1 MEEKQEQQK
10 MGSYKKLVSNT
21 IIFALGSFSSKVL
34 VLFLVPIYT
43 NFLSTEQLGQTDLI
57 VQIANWLIP
66 IFSLTVYEAMI
77 RFGLDKACD
86 KQQVFTIG
94 NIVVF
99 GELALLSILMPIAK
113 LTGILDTYVG
123 EYTLYLYIYV
133 CTASLR
139 WVYSSFVRSLE
150 KVRLF
155 AFDGLLA
162 TFMTLTWTAVLIIG
176 FKMDVKGY
184 LLAIILSDLGS
195 FLFLTFSAKLW
206 KYINFKNIDRELL
219 NSILRYSIPMIPAQV
234 LWLLTN
240 TCDSFM
246 SASVLGKSSTGILS
260 AAYKIPNI
268 VSSIYLMFG
277 QAWNM
282 SAITEND
289 SSDRSSFYRN
299 VFDANQTIMYVLAG
313 GCLVFVQ
320 LITRLWIG
328 ADFQDAKL
336 YSPILIFSMI
346 YICFTTFLGSVYV
359 ATKQT
364 KKTMYTS
371 LLAGIINVGINIIF
385 LRRFGLY
392 ATAVSTVCGYGIVF
406 IVRAIDAKKLV
417 GFSFNRLVF
426 YGSNLI
432 LICMVLANYIP
443 PTFLRYAVLGSLYVL
458 LLMLNFRAI
467 KPMLMRIVPAVLG
480 KFRKK
485 KEPQ

>member
-1 MEEKQEQQK
+1 MSENKK
-10 MGSYKKLVSNT
+10 SGSYKKLVSNT

-43 NFLSTEQLGQTDLI
+43 NFLTTEQLGQTDLI

-77 RFGLDKACD
+77 RFGLDKAVD
-86 KQQVFTIG
+86 NKKVFTIG
-94 NIVVF
+94 NAVVF
-99 GELALLSILMPIAK
+99 SGLAALCIIMPIVK
-113 LTGILDTYVG
+113 LTGIMDKYVG
-123 EYTLYLYIYV
+123 EYTILLCIYV

-150 KVRLF
+150 MVRLF

-162 TFMTLTWTAVLIIG
+162 TFMTLMWTAILIIG
-176 FKMDVKGY
+176 CKMDVKGY
-184 LLAIILSDLGS
+184 LLAIILSDLCS
-195 FLFLTFSAKLW
+195 FLFLTFAAKLW
-206 KYINFKNIDRELL
+206 RYIDFKHIDRELL
-219 NSILRYSIPMIPAQV
+219 NAILRYSIPMIPAQV

-246 SASVLGKSSTGILS
+246 SASYLGKSSTGILS

-289 SSDRSSFYRN
+289 SEDRSEFYRN
-299 VFDANQTIMYVLAG
+299 VFDANQTLMYCLAG
-313 GCLVFVQ
+313 GCLVFVR
-320 LITRLWIG
+320 LITKLWIG

-359 ATKQT
+359 ATKKT

-371 LLAGIINVGINIIF
+371 ILAGVINIGINIIF
-385 LRRFGLY
+385 LKRFGLY
-392 ATAVSTVCGYGIVF
+392 ATAVSTVCGYGAVF

-417 GFSFNRLVF
+417 GFTFNKFVF
-426 YGSNLI
+426 FGSNIVLV
-432 LICMVLANYIP
+432 LMVFSNYIP
-443 PTFLRYAVLGSLYVL
+443 RTGYRYLTLFGLYGL
-458 LLMLNFRAI
+458 LLLINAKAI
-467 KPMLMRIVPAVLG
+467 KGMLSKIIGSVMGRLKRKPA
-480 KFRKK
+480 KTDNS
-485 KEPQ
+485 

>member
-1 MEEKQEQQK
+1 MADKNK
-10 MGSYKKLVSNT
+10 TGSYKKLVSNT

-43 NFLSTEQLGQTDLI
+43 NYLTTEQLGQTDLV
-57 VQIANWLIP
+57 VQVANWLIP

-77 RFGLDKACD
+77 RFGLDKATD
-86 KQQVFTIG
+86 KRQVFSIG
-94 NIVVF
+94 NLVVF
-99 GELALLSILMPIAK
+99 SGLAAMCLIMPLVK
-113 LTGILDTYVG
+113 LTGILDKYIG
-123 EYTLYLYIYV
+123 NYTLLLCIYV

-150 KVRLF
+150 MVRLF
-155 AFDGLLA
+155 ALDGLLA
-162 TFMTLTWTAVLIIG
+162 TFMTLLWTALLIIG

-184 LLAIILSDLGS
+184 ILAIILSDLCS
-195 FLFLTFSAKLW
+195 FLFLTFAARLW
-206 KYINFKNIDRELL
+206 RYIEFKRVDRELL

-246 SASVLGKSSTGILS
+246 SASYLGKGSTGILS

-289 SSDRSSFYRN
+289 SEDRSEFYQN
-299 VFDANQTIMYVLAG
+299 VFDANQTLMYCLAG
-313 GCLVFVQ
+313 GCLIFVR
-320 LITRLWIG
+320 LITKLWIG
-328 ADFQDAKL
+328 ADFQDARL
-336 YSPILIFSMI
+336 YSPILIYSMI

-359 ATKQT
+359 ATKKT

-371 LLAGIINVGINIIF
+371 LLAGIINIGINIIF
-385 LRRFGLY
+385 LKRFGLY
-392 ATAVSTVCGYGIVF
+392 ATAVSTVCGYGAVF

-417 GFSFNRLVF
+417 GFRFNKVIF
-426 YGSNLI
+426 FGSNIVLV
-432 LICMVLANYIP
+432 LMVLANYISR
-443 PTFLRYAVLGSLYVL
+443 TGLRYCTLFGLYFVLILINYKAIKGMLERILGAVLGRLK
-458 LLMLNFRAI
+458 R
-467 KPMLMRIVPAVLG
+467 KPQQSG
-480 KFRKK
+480 
-485 KEPQ
+485 Q

>member
-1 MEEKQEQQK
+1 MADKNK
-10 MGSYKKLVSNT
+10 TGSYKKLVSNT

-43 NFLSTEQLGQTDLI
+43 NYLTTEQLGQTDLV
-57 VQIANWLIP
+57 VQVANWLIP

-77 RFGLDKACD
+77 RFGLDKATD
-86 KQQVFTIG
+86 KRQVFSIG
-94 NIVVF
+94 NLVVF
-99 GELALLSILMPIAK
+99 SGLAAMCLIMPLVK
-113 LTGILDTYVG
+113 LTGILDKYIG
-123 EYTLYLYIYV
+123 DYTLLLCIYV

-150 KVRLF
+150 MVRLF
-155 AFDGLLA
+155 ALDGLLA
-162 TFMTLTWTAVLIIG
+162 TFMTLLWTALLIIG

-184 LLAIILSDLGS
+184 ILAIILSDLCS
-195 FLFLTFSAKLW
+195 FLFLTFAARLW
-206 KYINFKNIDRELL
+206 RYIEFKRVDRELL

-246 SASVLGKSSTGILS
+246 SASYLGKGSTGILS

-289 SSDRSSFYRN
+289 SEDRSEFYQN
-299 VFDANQTIMYVLAG
+299 VFDANQTLMYCLAG
-313 GCLVFVQ
+313 GCLIFVR
-320 LITRLWIG
+320 LITKLWIG

-336 YSPILIFSMI
+336 YSPILIYSMI

-359 ATKQT
+359 ATKKT

-371 LLAGIINVGINIIF
+371 LLAGIINIGINIIF
-385 LRRFGLY
+385 LKRFGLY
-392 ATAVSTVCGYGIVF
+392 ATAVSTVCGYGAVF

-417 GFSFNRLVF
+417 GFRFNKVIF
-426 YGSNLI
+426 FGSNIVLV
-432 LICMVLANYIP
+432 LMVLANYISR
-443 PTFLRYAVLGSLYVL
+443 TGLRYITLFGLYFVLILINYK
-458 LLMLNFRAI
+458 AI
-467 KPMLMRIVPAVLG
+467 KGMLERILG
-480 KFRKK
+480 AMLGRLKRK
-485 KEPQ
+485 PQQSGQ

>member
-1 MEEKQEQQK
+1 MADKNK
-10 MGSYKKLVSNT
+10 TGSYKKLVSNT

-43 NFLSTEQLGQTDLI
+43 NYLTTEQLGQTDLV
-57 VQIANWLIP
+57 VQVANWLIP

-77 RFGLDKACD
+77 RFGLDKATD
-86 KQQVFTIG
+86 KRQVFSIG
-94 NIVVF
+94 NLVVF
-99 GELALLSILMPIAK
+99 SGLAAMCLIMPLVK
-113 LTGILDTYVG
+113 LTGILDKYIG
-123 EYTLYLYIYV
+123 EYTLLLCIYV

-150 KVRLF
+150 MVRLF
-155 AFDGLLA
+155 ALDGLLA
-162 TFMTLTWTAVLIIG
+162 TFMTLLWTALLIIG

-184 LLAIILSDLGS
+184 ILAIILSDLCS
-195 FLFLTFSAKLW
+195 FLFLTFAARLW
-206 KYINFKNIDRELL
+206 RYIEFKRVDRELL

-246 SASVLGKSSTGILS
+246 SASYLGKGSTGILS

-289 SSDRSSFYRN
+289 SEDRSEFYQN
-299 VFDANQTIMYVLAG
+299 VFDANQTLMYCLAG
-313 GCLVFVQ
+313 GCLIFVR
-320 LITRLWIG
+320 LITKLWIG

-336 YSPILIFSMI
+336 YSPILIYSMI

-359 ATKQT
+359 ATKKT

-371 LLAGIINVGINIIF
+371 LLAGIINIGINIIF
-385 LRRFGLY
+385 LKRFGLY
-392 ATAVSTVCGYGIVF
+392 ATAVSTVCGYGAVF

-417 GFSFNRLVF
+417 GFRFNKVIF
-426 YGSNLI
+426 FGSNII
-432 LICMVLANYIP
+432 LVLMVLANYISR
-443 PTFLRYAVLGSLYVL
+443 TGLRYITLFGLYLVLILINYKAIKGMLERILGAVLGRLK
-458 LLMLNFRAI
+458 R
-467 KPMLMRIVPAVLG
+467 KPQQSG
-480 KFRKK
+480 
-485 KEPQ
+485 Q

>member
-1 MEEKQEQQK
+1 MAEKNK
-10 MGSYKKLVSNT
+10 TGSYKKLISNT

-43 NFLSTEQLGQTDLI
+43 NYLTTEQLGQTDLI
-57 VQIANWLIP
+57 IQIANWLVP

-77 RFGLDKACD
+77 RFGLDRAVD
-86 KQQVFTIG
+86 KKQVFTIG
-94 NIVVF
+94 NAVVF
-99 GELALLSILMPIAK
+99 SGLAMLSVIMPVVS
-113 LTGILDTYVG
+113 LTGVLESYVG
-123 EYTLYLYIYV
+123 QYTVLLYVYV

-150 KVRLF
+150 MVRLF
-155 AFDGLLA
+155 AFDGLFA
-162 TFMTLTWTAVLIIG
+162 TFMTLAWTAVLIIG

-184 LLAIILSDLGS
+184 LLAIILSDLSS
-195 FLFLTFSAKLW
+195 FLFLTFMARLW
-206 KYINFKNIDRELL
+206 RFIDFKHFDRELL
-219 NSILRYSIPMIPAQV
+219 NAILRYSIPMIPAQV

-289 SSDRSSFYRN
+289 SDDRSDFYKN
-299 VFDANQTIMYVLAG
+299 VFDANQTLMYCLAG
-313 GCLVFVQ
+313 GCLIVV
-320 LITRLWIG
+320 RLVTKIWIG

-336 YSPILIFSMI
+336 YSPILIYSMI
-346 YICFTTFLGSVYV
+346 FICFTTFLGSVYV

-371 LLAGIINVGINIIF
+371 LLAGIVNVGINIIF
-385 LRRFGLY
+385 LKRFGLY
-392 ATAVSTVCGYGIVF
+392 ATAVSTVCGYGVVF

-417 GFSFNRLVF
+417 GFKFDKLIF
-426 YGSNLI
+426 FGSNAVLI
-432 LICMVLANYIP
+432 LMVLANYIP
-443 PTFLRYAVLGSLYVL
+443 NIAVRYLTLVGLYAVLL
-458 LLMLNFRAI
+458 LINYKAI
-467 KPMLMRIVPAVLG
+467 KSMLSRILGAVTG
-480 KFRKK
+480 RFRKRAQQSG
-485 KEPQ
+485 E

>member
-1 MEEKQEQQK
+1 MADKNK
-10 MGSYKKLVSNT
+10 TGSYKKLVSNT

-43 NFLSTEQLGQTDLI
+43 NYLTTEQLGQTDLV
-57 VQIANWLIP
+57 VQVANWLIP

-77 RFGLDKACD
+77 RFGLDKATD
-86 KQQVFTIG
+86 KRQVFSIG
-94 NIVVF
+94 NLVVF
-99 GELALLSILMPIAK
+99 SGLAAMCLIMPLVK
-113 LTGILDTYVG
+113 LTGILDKYIG
-123 EYTLYLYIYV
+123 DYTLLLCIYV

-150 KVRLF
+150 MVRLF
-155 AFDGLLA
+155 ALDGLLA
-162 TFMTLTWTAVLIIG
+162 TFMTLLWTALLIIG

-184 LLAIILSDLGS
+184 ILAIILSDLCS
-195 FLFLTFSAKLW
+195 FLFLTFAARLW
-206 KYINFKNIDRELL
+206 RYIEFKRVDRELL

-246 SASVLGKSSTGILS
+246 SASYLGKGSTGILS

-289 SSDRSSFYRN
+289 SEDRSEFYQN
-299 VFDANQTIMYVLAG
+299 VFDANQTLMYCLAG
-313 GCLVFVQ
+313 GCLIFVR
-320 LITRLWIG
+320 LITKLWIG

-336 YSPILIFSMI
+336 YSPILIYSMI

-359 ATKQT
+359 ATKKT

-371 LLAGIINVGINIIF
+371 LLAGIINIGINIIF
-385 LRRFGLY
+385 LKRFGLY
-392 ATAVSTVCGYGIVF
+392 ATAVSTVCGYGAVF

-417 GFSFNRLVF
+417 GFRFNKVIF
-426 YGSNLI
+426 FGSNII
-432 LICMVLANYIP
+432 LVLMVLANYISR
-443 PTFLRYAVLGSLYVL
+443 TGLRYITLFGLYLVLILINYKAIKGMLERILGAVLGRLK
-458 LLMLNFRAI
+458 R
-467 KPMLMRIVPAVLG
+467 KPQQSG
-480 KFRKK
+480 
-485 KEPQ
+485 Q

>member
-1 MEEKQEQQK
+1 MADKNK
-10 MGSYKKLVSNT
+10 TGSYKKLVSNT

-43 NFLSTEQLGQTDLI
+43 NYLTTEQLGQTDLV
-57 VQIANWLIP
+57 VQVANWLIP

-77 RFGLDKACD
+77 RFGLDKATD
-86 KQQVFTIG
+86 KRQVFSIG
-94 NIVVF
+94 NLVVF
-99 GELALLSILMPIAK
+99 SGLAAMCLIMPLVK
-113 LTGILDTYVG
+113 LTGILDKYIG
-123 EYTLYLYIYV
+123 EYTLLLCIYV

-150 KVRLF
+150 MVRLF
-155 AFDGLLA
+155 ALDGLLA
-162 TFMTLTWTAVLIIG
+162 TFMTLLWTALLIIG

-184 LLAIILSDLGS
+184 ILAIILSDLCS
-195 FLFLTFSAKLW
+195 FLFLTFAARLW
-206 KYINFKNIDRELL
+206 RYIEFKRVDRELL

-246 SASVLGKSSTGILS
+246 SASYLGKGSTGILS

-289 SSDRSSFYRN
+289 SEDRSEFYQN
-299 VFDANQTIMYVLAG
+299 VFDANQTLMYCLAG
-313 GCLVFVQ
+313 GCLIFVR
-320 LITRLWIG
+320 LITKLWIG

-336 YSPILIFSMI
+336 YSPILIYSMI

-359 ATKQT
+359 ATKKT

-371 LLAGIINVGINIIF
+371 LLAGIINIGINIIF
-385 LRRFGLY
+385 LKRFGLY
-392 ATAVSTVCGYGIVF
+392 ATAVSTVCGYGAVF

-417 GFSFNRLVF
+417 GFRFNKVIF
-426 YGSNLI
+426 FGSNIVLV
-432 LICMVLANYIP
+432 LMVLANYISR
-443 PTFLRYAVLGSLYVL
+443 TGLRYITLFGLYLVLILINYKAIKGMLERILGAVLGRLK
-458 LLMLNFRAI
+458 R
-467 KPMLMRIVPAVLG
+467 KPQQSG
-480 KFRKK
+480 
-485 KEPQ
+485 Q

>member
-1 MEEKQEQQK
+1 MAEKTK
-10 MGSYKKLVSNT
+10 TGSYKKLISNT

-43 NFLSTEQLGQTDLI
+43 NYLTKEQLGQTDLI
-57 VQIANWLIP
+57 IQIANWLIP

-77 RFGLDKACD
+77 RFGLDKAVD
-86 KQQVFTIG
+86 NKKVFTIG
-94 NIVVF
+94 NAVVF
-99 GELALLSILMPIAK
+99 SGLAAMGIIMPLVK
-113 LTGILDTYVG
+113 LTGIMDKYVG
-123 EYTLYLYIYV
+123 EYTLLLGIYV

-150 KVRLF
+150 MVRLY
-155 AFDGLLA
+155 ALDGLFA

-184 LLAIILSDLGS
+184 LLAIILSDFCS
-195 FLFLTFSAKLW
+195 FLFLTFTARLW
-206 KYINFKNIDRELL
+206 RFIDFKHFDRELL
-219 NSILRYSIPMIPAQV
+219 NAILRYSIPMIPAQV

-246 SASVLGKSSTGILS
+246 SASYLGKGSTGILS

-289 SSDRSSFYRN
+289 TEDRGDFYKN
-299 VFDANQTIMYVLAG
+299 VFDANQTLMYCLAG
-313 GCLVFVQ
+313 GCLIFVR
-320 LITRLWIG
+320 LITKIWIG
-328 ADFQDAKL
+328 ADFQEARL
-336 YSPILIFSMI
+336 YSPILIYSMI

-359 ATKQT
+359 ATKKT

-371 LLAGIINVGINIIF
+371 LLAGVINIGINLLF
-385 LRRFGLY
+385 LKRFGLY
-392 ATAVSTVCGYGIVF
+392 ATAVSTVLGYGIVF

-417 GFSFNRLVF
+417 GFRFNKVIF
-426 YGSNLI
+426 FGSNII
-432 LICMVLANYIP
+432 LVLMVLANYIP
-443 PTFLRYAVLGSLYVL
+443 KLGLRYIALFALYAILLLINYKAIKGMVSRILGAVLGRL
-458 LLMLNFRAI
+458 
-467 KPMLMRIVPAVLG
+467 KG
-480 KFRKK
+480 KKA
-485 KEPQ
+485 

>member
-1 MEEKQEQQK
+1 MADKNK
-10 MGSYKKLVSNT
+10 TGSYKKLVSNT

-43 NFLSTEQLGQTDLI
+43 NYLTTEQLGQTDLV
-57 VQIANWLIP
+57 VQVANWLIP

-77 RFGLDKACD
+77 RFGLDKATD
-86 KQQVFTIG
+86 KRQVFSIG
-94 NIVVF
+94 NLVVF
-99 GELALLSILMPIAK
+99 SGLAAMCLIMPLVK
-113 LTGILDTYVG
+113 LTGILDKYIG
-123 EYTLYLYIYV
+123 DYTLLLCIYV

-150 KVRLF
+150 MVRLF
-155 AFDGLLA
+155 ALDGLLA
-162 TFMTLTWTAVLIIG
+162 TFMTLLWTALLIIG

-184 LLAIILSDLGS
+184 ILAIILSDLCS
-195 FLFLTFSAKLW
+195 FLFLTFAARLW
-206 KYINFKNIDRELL
+206 RYIEFKRVDRELL

-246 SASVLGKSSTGILS
+246 SASYLGKGSTGILS

-289 SSDRSSFYRN
+289 SEDRSEFYQN
-299 VFDANQTIMYVLAG
+299 VFDANQTLMYCLAG
-313 GCLVFVQ
+313 GCLIFVR
-320 LITRLWIG
+320 LITKLWIG

-336 YSPILIFSMI
+336 YSPILIYSMI

-359 ATKQT
+359 ATKKT

-371 LLAGIINVGINIIF
+371 LLAGIINIGINIIF
-385 LRRFGLY
+385 LKRFGLY
-392 ATAVSTVCGYGIVF
+392 ATAVSTVCGYGVVF

-417 GFSFNRLVF
+417 GFRFNKVIF
-426 YGSNLI
+426 FGSNIVLV
-432 LICMVLANYIP
+432 LMVLANYISR
-443 PTFLRYAVLGSLYVL
+443 TGLRYITLFGLYFVLILINYKAIKGMLERILGAVLGRLK
-458 LLMLNFRAI
+458 R
-467 KPMLMRIVPAVLG
+467 KPQQSG
-480 KFRKK
+480 
-485 KEPQ
+485 Q

>member
-1 MEEKQEQQK
+1 MADKNK
-10 MGSYKKLVSNT
+10 TGSYKKLVSNT

-43 NFLSTEQLGQTDLI
+43 NYLTTEQLGQTDLV
-57 VQIANWLIP
+57 VQVANWLIP

-77 RFGLDKACD
+77 RFGLDKATD
-86 KQQVFTIG
+86 KRQVFSIG
-94 NIVVF
+94 NLVVF
-99 GELALLSILMPIAK
+99 SGLAAMCLIMPLVK
-113 LTGILDTYVG
+113 LTGILDKYIG
-123 EYTLYLYIYV
+123 DYTLLLCIYV

-150 KVRLF
+150 MVRLF
-155 AFDGLLA
+155 ALDGLLA
-162 TFMTLTWTAVLIIG
+162 TFMTLLWTALLIIG

-184 LLAIILSDLGS
+184 ILAIILSDLCS
-195 FLFLTFSAKLW
+195 FLFLTFAARLW
-206 KYINFKNIDRELL
+206 RYIEFKRVDRELL

-246 SASVLGKSSTGILS
+246 SASYLGKGSTGILS

-289 SSDRSSFYRN
+289 SEDRSEFYQN
-299 VFDANQTIMYVLAG
+299 VFDANQTLMYCLAG
-313 GCLVFVQ
+313 GCLIFVR
-320 LITRLWIG
+320 LITKLWIG
-328 ADFQDAKL
+328 ADFQDARL
-336 YSPILIFSMI
+336 YSPILIYSMI

-359 ATKQT
+359 ATKKT

-371 LLAGIINVGINIIF
+371 LLAGIINIGINIIF
-385 LRRFGLY
+385 LKRFGLY
-392 ATAVSTVCGYGIVF
+392 ATAVSTVCGYGAVF

-417 GFSFNRLVF
+417 GFRFNKVIF
-426 YGSNLI
+426 FGSNII
-432 LICMVLANYIP
+432 LVLMVLANYISR
-443 PTFLRYAVLGSLYVL
+443 TGLRYITLFGLYLVLILINYKAIKGMLERILGAVLGRLK
-458 LLMLNFRAI
+458 R
-467 KPMLMRIVPAVLG
+467 KPQQSG
-480 KFRKK
+480 
-485 KEPQ
+485 Q